1 MCSGRYNAALPHAA
15 VFRRGDRIM
24 PGATVTD
31 SSNPTT
37 PALPG
42 LISRA
47 IGIITAPTAT
57 YAHVVRKPKV
67 AGMLFLASLI
77 IGLAQGLPQLT
88 ERGRA
93 AALELQVQQM
103 ERFGV
108 TVTDE
113 VYQRMEQQS
122 RSSISAISTIVGTIV
137 FMPFVVVII
146 TLLLWVVFNVL
157 LGGTTTFKHVMAV
170 VAHAQVIPAVGVLFA
185 APIMYARGVMT
196 NGVANVAA
204 LLPMLDETSF
214 LAKFLGMVD
223 LFTIWWVVVLS
234 IGLAT
239 LYKKQVSSI
248 ATGLFV
254 FYGIIALV
262 IAYFTAG

>member
-1 MCSGRYNAALPHAA
+1 MS
-15 VFRRGDRIM
+15 
-24 PGATVTD
+24 GATVTD
-31 SSNPTT
+31 ST
-37 PALPG
+37 PSPADIPG
-42 LISRA
+42 LLSRA
-47 IGIITAPTAT
+47 IGVITAPTAT
-57 YAHVVRKPKV
+57 FAHVVRKPKV
-67 AGMLFLASLI
+67 AGMLFLAGLV

-103 ERFGV
+103 ERFGM
-108 TVTDE
+108 TVNDE
-113 VYQRMEQQS
+113 MYQQMEQRS
-122 RSSISAISTIVGTIV
+122 RSSFGAISTIVGTLV
-137 FMPFVVVII
+137 FMPVVVTVM
-146 TLLLWVVFNVL
+146 TLLLWVVFNVI

-170 VAHAQVIPAVGVLFA
+170 VAHAQVIPAVGVVFA
-185 APIMYARGVMT
+185 APIMYARGAMT
-196 NGVANVAA
+196 NGVANLGA

-239 LYKKQVSSI
+239 LYKKKAGSI
-248 ATGLFV
+248 ATGLFI
-254 FYGIIALV
+254 FYGVIALV

>member
-1 MCSGRYNAALPHAA
+1 MS
-15 VFRRGDRIM
+15 
-24 PGATVTD
+24 GATVTD
-31 SSNPTT
+31 SSDSTT
-37 PALPG
+37 PALPNV
-42 LISRA
+42 LSRA

-67 AGMLFLASLI
+67 AGILFLVSVI

-113 VYQRMEQQS
+113 VYQQMEKRS

-137 FMPFVVVII
+137 FMPFVVVIM
-146 TLLLWVVFNVL
+146 TLLLWVVFNVI

-223 LFTIWWVVVLS
+223 LFTIWWVFVLS
-234 IGLAT
+234 VGLAT
-239 LYKKQVSSI
+239 LYKKKVGSV